1 MYEYLDGELEPLSP
15 TAVAVDVNGVGFRV
29 AVPLGAF
36 SSAGR
41 VRVWTHQ
48 VVREDAHRL
57 YGFPDRE
64 SRDLFRHLLGVRGVG
79 PALALGLL
87 SGLARD
93 ELVEAIAAGD
103 ARRLSRVKGV
113 GKRTAEQILLDLG
126 DRAADLRRELA
137 GGKRTDVGE
146 PAGTASLVEDAIA
159 ALLSIGYTEK
169 EARRNVEKVLANL
182 ESPNLEQLVRAAI
195 IA

>member
-1 MYEYLDGELEPLSP
+1 MYEYLDGELQPLSP
-15 TAVAVDVNGVGFRV
+15 TAVVVDVAGVGYHL

-36 SSAGR
+36 ASPGR
-41 VRVWTHQ
+41 ARVWTHL

-87 SGLARD
+87 SGLPRD

-126 DRAADLRRELA
+126 DRAADLRREL
-137 GGKRTDVGE
+137 VGE
-146 PAGTASLVEDAIA
+146 APRPETGVAASLVEDAVS

-169 EARRNVEKVLANL
+169 EARRNVEKVAATLD
-182 ESPNLEQLVRAAI
+182 SPDLEQLVRAAI
-195 IA
+195 VA

>member
-1 MYEYLDGELEPLSP
+1 MYEYLEGELRPLSP
-15 TAVAVDVNGVGFRV
+15 TAVVVDVGGVGYRV

-36 SSAGR
+36 STAGPA
-41 VRVWTHQ
+41 RVWTHL

-87 SGLARD
+87 SGLPRD

-126 DRAADLRRELA
+126 DRAADLRREL
-137 GGKRTDVGE
+137 VGE
-146 PAGTASLVEDAIA
+146 APSAETGLAASLVEDAIS

-169 EARRNVEKVLANL
+169 EARRNVEKVAATL
-182 ESPNLEQLVRAAI
+182 ESPDLEQLVRAAI
-195 IA
+195 VA